1 MKTKSLMVLALIAL
15 FIGMGTSAYAV
26 TITPI
31 VSSDAA
37 GTIPITAIA
46 PGQRFFVNVQVSE
59 ASGIAG
65 ATATLLYDKTLFDV
79 IGKDGAVAPLDATT
93 SEINRGTYSGTNTDP
108 ANVVL
113 ESEAFGNMTDS
124 GGTNTMTLRT
134 GKVDTASGKVM
145 LSGAFIDKTTGA
157 APASLTGTK
166 NLFRIRFRVKS
177 GVTTGTGTFTLTAS
191 KPTAGGWDGNT
202 AVPALIGAAAQKING
217 VDNPNF
223 SVFDYTKCPQC
234 AFPAIASNLDTAN
247 ATATLAVQGQA
258 GNVRGLNQA
267 PSMTDVMQLLY
278 LYKHLRNTP
287 GYETYTSDKY
297 SGNLDFNHDGNVN
310 MSDVMYLLY
319 YYKHLRNTPGYENY
333 TSAE

>member
-1 MKTKSLMVLALIAL
+1 MKTKSLMVLALIVL
-15 FIGMGTSAYAV
+15 FIGMGTSAYATV
-26 TITPI
+26 TITPVI
-31 VSSDAA
+31 STDAA
-37 GTIPITAIA
+37 GTVPLTQIA
-46 PGQRFFVNVQVSE
+46 PGERFFVNVQVSDVT
-59 ASGIAG
+59 GIAG
-65 ATATLLYDKTLFDV
+65 AAVTLLYDKTLFDV

-134 GKVDTASGKVM
+134 GKVDTANGKVM

-177 GVTTGTGTFTLTAS
+177 GVTTGTGTFTLTES

-223 SVFDYTKCPQC
+223 SVLDYTKCPQC

-247 ATATLAVQGQA
+247 AIATLAVQGTA
-258 GNVRGLNQA
+258 GIFDPNASATKIKPDIMDVR
-267 PSMTDVMQLLY
+267 Y
-278 LYKHLRNTP
+278 LFYFWKKAP
-287 GYETYTSDKY
+287 GYGTLK
-297 SGNLDFNHDGNVN
+297 GNGDFNHDGVIDI
-310 MSDVMYLLY
+310 MDIRYLFY
-319 YYKHLRNTPGYENY
+319 NWKNDPNY
-333 TSAE
+333 QTLE